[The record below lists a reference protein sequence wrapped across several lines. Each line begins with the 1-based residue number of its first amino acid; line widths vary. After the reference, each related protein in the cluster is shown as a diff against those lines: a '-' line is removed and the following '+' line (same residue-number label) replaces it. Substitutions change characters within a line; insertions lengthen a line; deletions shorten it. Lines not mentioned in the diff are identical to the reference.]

1 MNPDAIAAHAD
12 EMVRL
17 HDACSLAT
25 PFSQR
30 GDEFTVADAY
40 AVSRELLRRR
50 EEAGWRR
57 VGRKIGFTNRTIWE
71 QYQVFE
77 PIFGYMY
84 DRTTHWVNNRTWDVD
99 GHGPEG
105 SVSLAGLSQ
114 PLVEPEVVFRLRET
128 PPVTD
133 DPEALL
139 RCIDWVGHGF
149 EIVQCHFPDW
159 KFAVADTIAD
169 GGLHG
174 RYVFGHGRP
183 IGRDEPISELVEQ
196 LSTFRVRLI
205 KNGSVVATGGGDL
218 VLGSPLNAL
227 AYLVKT
233 LASLPDHPPLQA
245 GEFVTT
251 GTLTTA
257 LPTVPGDTWFCRF
270 DGVEL
275 VGLVMRCEG

>member
-1 MNPDAIAAHAD
+1 M
-12 EMVRL
+12 
-17 HDACSLAT
+17 
-25 PFSQR
+25 
-30 GDEFTVADAY
+30 
-40 AVSRELLRRR
+40 RRR
-50 EEAGWRR
+50 EASGWRR

-77 PIFGYMY
+77 PMFGYMY
-84 DRTTHWVNNRTWDVD
+84 DRTTHWVGDRTWDVD

-159 KFAVADTIAD
+159 KFADRQTRLRTAGCTAGTCSGAV
-169 GGLHG
+169 G
-174 RYVFGHGRP
+174 RSARTSPSQGWWRGCRAS
-183 IGRDEPISELVEQ
+183 GCG
-196 LSTFRVRLI
+196 LI
-205 KNGSVVATGGGDL
+205 KNGSVAATGGGDL

-233 LASLPDHPPLQA
+233 LAGLPDHPPLQA

-251 GTLTTA
+251 GTLTAA
-257 LPTVPGDTWFCRF
+257 LPTAPGDTWFCRF
-270 DGVEL
+270 DGIEL
-275 VGLVMRCEG
+275 PGLVMRCEGRSA